1 MRWKKGFLQL
11 LQLKVCMLLL
21 IRQSKKNLYIRWSV
35 YILST
40 FLEKRGTNKYWLR
53 KVFHSILKK
62 RQVKM
67 LDVFS
72 PIFVANTTIIFGYNF
87 VVPLSNR
94 K

>member
-1 MRWKKGFLQL
+1 
-11 LQLKVCMLLL
+11 MLLL
-21 IRQSKKNLYIRWSV
+21 FRQSKKNLHILWSV

-40 FLEKRGTNKYWLR
+40 FLEKRATNKYCLR
-53 KVFHSILKK
+53 KVFHSILEK
-62 RQVKM
+62 RQFKM

-72 PIFVANTTIIFGYNF
+72 SIFVASTTIIFGYNF